1 MAPFLHSLPMLRP
14 PWMGGLAKR
23 WEGGGVAVPVLIA
36 LLVLLVLLILGIGF
50 TMNFLALIVMLI
62 VAGIV
67 GWLADLIV
75 PGELPY
81 GWLGAI
87 VAGLVGAWLGT
98 ALIGQVGPTL
108 AGIPLLPA
116 LLGAII
122 IAFLVNLVAKAMAG
136 RRV

>member
-1 MAPFLHSLPMLRP
+1 MPILIFL
-14 PWMGGLAKR
+14 
-23 WEGGGVAVPVLIA
+23 LI
-36 LLVLLVLLILGIGF
+36 LLVLLILGIGL
-50 TMNFLALIVMLI
+50 TINFLGMLVMLI

-98 ALIGQVGPTL
+98 ALIGPVGPDL

-122 IAFLVNLVAKAMAG
+122 VAFLVDLVAKAMTR